1 MESAERERRGESVQ
15 PSKQPGKE
23 IEQAPKI
30 PADQQGAGGESVDL
44 DNLELSETWRELLG
58 IQEGEREIRLPPGS
72 DAPLPTLESD
82 PWNELVH
89 AQGVEVVD
97 LRQLHPDTAHAPL
110 SEKDVEQALQNLQEN
125 PADDTKKKL

>member
-1 MESAERERRGESVQ
+1 MASAEKERGGESGQ
-15 PSKQPGKE
+15 PSKQPGRE
-23 IEQAPKI
+23 VGQAPKI
-30 PADQQGAGGESVDL
+30 RADQQAGGESVDL
-44 DNLELSETWRELLG
+44 DNLELSDTWRELLG

-89 AQGVEVVD
+89 AKGVEVVD

-110 SEKDVEQALQNLQEN
+110 SEKDVEQALQNLQEH
-125 PADDTKKKL
+125 PADDTTKKS

>member
-1 MESAERERRGESVQ
+1 MASAEKERGGESVQ
-15 PSKQPGKE
+15 PSKQPGKKVD
-23 IEQAPKI
+23 QAPKI
-30 PADQQGAGGESVDL
+30 PADQQGAGEESLDL
-44 DNLELSETWRELLG
+44 DNLELSDTWRELLG

-89 AQGVEVVD
+89 AKGVEVVD
-97 LRQLHPDTAHAPL
+97 LRKLHPDTAHAPL

-125 PADDTKKKL
+125 PADDTSKK